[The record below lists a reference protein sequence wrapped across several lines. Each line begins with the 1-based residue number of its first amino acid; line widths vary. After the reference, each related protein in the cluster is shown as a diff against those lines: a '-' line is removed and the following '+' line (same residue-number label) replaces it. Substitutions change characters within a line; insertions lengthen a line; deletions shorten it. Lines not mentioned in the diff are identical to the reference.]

1 MTVAFTDPVH
11 SEWTLLRKVEE
22 GNYQS
27 PYGSEGTSTAWA
39 LFTCR
44 NPQNKDDEAVI
55 RIHMQVPISGT
66 EFESSEKRALQ
77 AKKNLD
83 SIAEGEF
90 GALTR
95 LASIGSKICTYH
107 SWKETGDTAR

>member
-1 MTVAFTDPVH
+1 MDGRNFFSDDFIGMTVAFTDPGH

-55 RIHMQVPISGT
+55 RITH
-66 EFESSEKRALQ
+66 FW
-77 AKKNLD
+77 
-83 SIAEGEF
+83 
-90 GALTR
+90 
-95 LASIGSKICTYH
+95 Y
-107 SWKETGDTAR
+107 